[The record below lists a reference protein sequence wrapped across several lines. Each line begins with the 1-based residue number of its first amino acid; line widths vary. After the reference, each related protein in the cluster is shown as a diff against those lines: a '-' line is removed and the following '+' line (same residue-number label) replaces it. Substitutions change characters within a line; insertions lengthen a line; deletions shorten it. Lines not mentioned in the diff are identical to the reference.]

1 MGNAIVYV
9 LGIIVLLLIGA
20 AFGSFLVSAG
30 VPSVKPK
37 ARTAHIVFDLETL
50 GTVPGSVVA
59 TIGAHVVYP
68 HRKGL
73 NRWGPAFYVRVD
85 HEDAKKHGLFTMAK
99 TLEWWDKQSAV
110 ARDEV
115 FGPDK
120 VRLTLPNALAQLR
133 SFVGNFGPDV
143 QVWGNGSDFDCAM
156 LACAYD
162 AIGQET
168 PWLFWNTRC
177 LRSFRAM
184 HSDVTVERDPRFA
197 PHHAQYDATYQAEIL
212 LALADKGVVG

>member
-1 MGNAIVYV
+1 MAILIWAV
-9 LGIIVLLLIGA
+9 LAATVLLIGM
-20 AFGSFLVSAG
+20 SLG
-30 VPSVKPK
+30 VYLTGGGGARARPK
-37 ARTAHIVFDLETL
+37 AQTAHIVLDLETL
-50 GTVPGSVVA
+50 GTVPGAVVA

-73 NRWGPAFYVRVD
+73 KRWGPSFYVRVD
-85 HEDAKKHGLFTMAK
+85 HEDAKKHGLFTNAA
-99 TLEWWDKQSAV
+99 TLEWWDKQSAG

-133 SFVGNFGPDV
+133 GFVGNFGPDV
-143 QVWGNGSDFDCAM
+143 QVWANGSDFDCAM
-156 LACAYD
+156 LACAYN

-177 LRSFRAM
+177 LRTLRSQ
-184 HSDVTVERDPRFA
+184 HSDVQVERDRHLT
-197 PHHAQYDATYQAEIL
+197 PHHAQHDATHQAEIL